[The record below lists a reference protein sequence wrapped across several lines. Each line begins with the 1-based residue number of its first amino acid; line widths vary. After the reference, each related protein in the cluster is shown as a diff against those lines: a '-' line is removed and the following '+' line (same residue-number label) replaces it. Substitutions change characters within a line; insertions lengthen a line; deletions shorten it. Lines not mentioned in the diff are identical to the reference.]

1 MPYSKRRE
9 SSMTAWKAKYTEL
22 SESVGKLK
30 DMLGTGDYAI
40 ARCDKESMGIGEVIE
55 VGNVLEEISNQLLPE
70 HDYERREKES

>member
-1 MPYSKRRE
+1 
-9 SSMTAWKAKYTEL
+9 MTAWKAKYIEL

-40 ARCDKESMGIGEVIE
+40 TRVDKEPMFIGEVIM

-70 HDYERREKES
+70 HDYERRAKGD